1 LEDWYNGKPLEDT
14 QVDKKSGKR
23 IETYPIKINPI
34 KGTCHKHAATVM
46 GQSVDSIRFG
56 GLPFQL
62 LPDIT
67 QGEKKARKKDIAII
81 KDALMNVFVKNCF
94 GATFLS
100 NCINAQY
107 LGGCVIAAKWL
118 PQEERI
124 EISTPSPK
132 QFYGIPDGANYW
144 ILREAWIIKEITE
157 SDAKAYGYK
166 PGFGETKFWYIEHW
180 TKKKYEIM
188 INGAVINFPDTDVPQ
203 KGKNVFGVVPIIYIP
218 HIRTTG
224 FIGDPI
230 ITETVKGVIKEMNL
244 RMADMG
250 DAVSDDAHGYTA
262 VRNVR
267 GTIKTINVGDGRPV
281 LDLGGGIGIGN
292 ESDPDMFTVAT
303 KSASEPMA
311 KFSSDLYIIYRREVN
326 HPAVADGEDEGSQ
339 RSSLT
344 LGVRMAP
351 LVSEAEM
358 ERLFYSVGLVQFAG
372 ILLNIMFVKNLFN
385 ITKEMLETQFL
396 VQWNSMLPK
405 DREALTTEVAV
416 RSKNKLGSNKH
427 LMGLFGDIQDTDEE
441 LDQIRSEKDLIT
453 ASTPFGGNVSK
464 DKPPPKSV

>member
-1 LEDWYNGKPLEDT
+1 
-14 QVDKKSGKR
+14 
-23 IETYPIKINPI
+23 
-34 KGTCHKHAATVM
+34 
-46 GQSVDSIRFG
+46 
-56 GLPFQL
+56 
-62 LPDIT
+62 
-67 QGEKKARKKDIAII
+67 
-81 KDALMNVFVKNCF
+81 
-94 GATFLS
+94 
-100 NCINAQY
+100 
-107 LGGCVIAAKWL
+107 
-118 PQEERI
+118 
-124 EISTPSPK
+124 
-132 QFYGIPDGANYW
+132 
-144 ILREAWIIKEITE
+144 
-157 SDAKAYGYK
+157 
-166 PGFGETKFWYIEHW
+166 
-180 TKKKYEIM
+180 
-188 INGAVINFPDTDVPQ
+188 
-203 KGKNVFGVVPIIYIP
+203 
-218 HIRTTG
+218 
-224 FIGDPI
+224 
-230 ITETVKGVIKEMNL
+230 
-244 RMADMG
+244 
-250 DAVSDDAHGYTA
+250 
-262 VRNVR
+262 
-267 GTIKTINVGDGRPV
+267 
-281 LDLGGGIGIGN
+281 
-292 ESDPDMFTVAT
+292 
-303 KSASEPMA
+303 MA